1 MKEII
6 KFMNNMNRLLSTS
19 FFVVVVVVVA
29 GDVFKIRM
37 LSST

>member
-19 FFVVVVVVVA
+19 FFVVVVVVA

>member
-19 FFVVVVVVVA
+19 FFVVVVVA
-29 GDVFKIRM
+29 GDIFKIRM